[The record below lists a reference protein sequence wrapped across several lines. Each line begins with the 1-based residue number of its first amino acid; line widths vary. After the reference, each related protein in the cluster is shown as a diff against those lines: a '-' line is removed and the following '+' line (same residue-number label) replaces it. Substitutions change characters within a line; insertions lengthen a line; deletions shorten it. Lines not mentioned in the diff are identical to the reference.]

1 MEVVPKELEES
12 KIYSNEV
19 KARFL
24 KVQKK
29 EDLEA
34 KKIVGLLE
42 NRKNILKYFPRG
54 ETVKGKLEY
63 FSEEIVVSIQREQ
76 ELIYLPFKLKNIN
89 LMLCCLE

>member
-1 MEVVPKELEES
+1 MEVVAKELEES

-19 KARFL
+19 KARFI
-24 KVQKK
+24 KVQKG
-29 EDLEA
+29 EESE
-34 KKIVGLLE
+34 KKNIVSLLE

-54 ETVKGKLEY
+54 EVVKGKLEF

-76 ELIYLPFKLKNIN
+76 EIIYLPFKLKNIN